1 MRKMLLFELC
11 QRFHT
16 LSDVIIIEFN
26 IKRNKTCT
34 CMYDTTTENHCDSFA
49 FVCDSLTFA
58 TILYFLYF
66 VLSIFTENRFFFL
79 QGRLFF
85 SPRIIGFYSNIF
97 GHKTKFFFLWE
108 DVDDIQ
114 VIPPTLSIGN
124 PSLMVI
130 LRKDRGSEAK
140 HGAKGTDNH
149 GRFKFHF
156 QSFVSFN
163 DAHRYLSFVCF

>member
-1 MRKMLLFELC
+1 MY
-11 QRFHT
+11 HT
-16 LSDVIIIEFN
+16 T
-26 IKRNKTCT
+26 K
-34 CMYDTTTENHCDSFA
+34 ENHCYSFA
-49 FVCDSLTFA
+49 FVCDSLD
-58 TILYFLYF
+58 ICQYF
-66 VLSIFTENRFFFL
+66 VFSPFCFVNIYRELTLL
-79 QGRLFF
+79 QGRIFF

-114 VIPPTLSIGN
+114 VIPPTLSIGS

-140 HGAKGTDNH
+140 HGAKATDHH
-149 GRFKFHF
+149 GRLKFHF